1 MYILFGDVQLFIA
14 LGNHQTESVRKLC
27 CDENRAIEMDLEQL
41 NQLIEINI

>member
-1 MYILFGDVQLFIA
+1 MFISFGDVQFFIA

-27 CDENRAIEMDLEQL
+27 CDENLVIEMELEQL